1 MIIIWVARG
10 YLYKGILFVINML
23 TIGIDDAGRGPV
35 IGPMIM
41 AGVVLDDT
49 GLKFLKKY
57 GSLDSKEVLHPK
69 RVEIEKVIKE
79 VAVGWHVVKAS
90 PEEIDKAL
98 ASDKMN
104 LNRLEAMKMASVI
117 NELNVNYD
125 LNNDNTEN
133 RSSLSSK
140 FSKKGK
146 KVSGEKMKVMVDCPS
161 INIEKWQ
168 DMLEEYIENIDN
180 LTIVCEHKADANHLV
195 VGAASILAKVMRE
208 EEVSKI
214 KSEYGD
220 TGSGYPSD
228 PYTVRFLKEKG
239 KEFSD
244 SGIFR
249 KSWATWRKMYPGDAV
264 VNTKGGQAT
273 LEGF

>member
-1 MIIIWVARG
+1 
-10 YLYKGILFVINML
+10 ML
-23 TIGIDDAGRGPV
+23 VMGIDDAGRGPV

-57 GSLDSKEVLHPK
+57 GTLDSKVLIHSK

-117 NELNVNYD
+117 NELNEQI
-125 LNNDNTEN
+125 NNDKDRMGGGT
-133 RSSLSSK
+133 
-140 FSKKGK
+140 KGK
-146 KVSGEKMKVMVDCPS
+146 KSVGNDKVSGEDKAKMKVVVDCPS

-168 DMLEEYIENIDN
+168 DMLEEYIEHKDN

-214 KSEYGD
+214 KGEYGD

-239 KEFSD
+239 KEFRD

-264 VNTKGGQAT
+264 VNTQSKGQMKLGD
-273 LEGF
+273 F